1 MRSQPALRYGLQA
14 LGRQDDVVLEVE
26 RCLWI
31 ALARLERDDEV
42 VFDSEDGVALDVGVV
57 VRVELRDEGAVV
69 GMADLEV
76 CQLAERT

>member
-1 MRSQPALRYGLQA
+1 MRSQPALRYGLQT